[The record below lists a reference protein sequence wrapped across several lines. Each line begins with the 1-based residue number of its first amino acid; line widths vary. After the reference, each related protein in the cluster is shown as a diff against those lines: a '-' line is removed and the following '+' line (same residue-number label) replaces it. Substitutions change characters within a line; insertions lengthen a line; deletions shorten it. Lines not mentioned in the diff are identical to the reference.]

1 MERRVRRT
9 AAAALSCAF
18 LAVWA
23 VCQVLLGAT
32 TGTATGAARPVPDAP
47 PAVAAP
53 VAPAPAP
60 AAVRLG
66 PAGAEVR
73 RTADRPDVDVVRRQT
88 AAAEPGVRLPA
99 LPPAA
104 LPAARTD
111 APRPRPGTYASG
123 PRQERAPPS
132 GHYDPRHTRGPPST
146 RSS

>member
-18 LAVWA
+18 LAAWA
-23 VCQVLLGAT
+23 VCQVLLG
-32 TGTATGAARPVPDAP
+32 TATGAARPAPDAP
-47 PAVAAP
+47 PAVSSQAAPAAP
-53 VAPAPAP
+53 VA
-60 AAVRLG
+60 VRFG

-73 RTADRPDVDVVRRQT
+73 RTADRRDADVAQRRT

-104 LPAARTD
+104 LPGGRTD
-111 APRPRPGTYASG
+111 APRLRPGVYAPGS
-123 PRQERAPPS
+123 RQERAPPS
-132 GHYDPRHTRGPPST
+132 GPYHPRHTRGPPST

>member
-23 VCQVLLGAT
+23 VCQVLLG
-32 TGTATGAARPVPDAP
+32 TATGPAQPVPDAA
-47 PAVAAP
+47 PAIAAP
-53 VAPAPAP
+53 AAPAPTAP
-60 AAVRLG
+60 AVRLG

-73 RTADRPDVDVVRRQT
+73 RAADHPGFDVARRQT
-88 AAAEPGVRLPA
+88 ATAEPGVRLPA

-111 APRPRPGTYASG
+111 VPRPRPGVYAPG

-132 GHYDPRHTRGPPST
+132 GHYDPRHTRGPPAT

>member
-9 AAAALSCAF
+9 AAAALSCAL
-18 LAVWA
+18 LAAWA
-23 VCQVLLGAT
+23 VCQVLLG
-32 TGTATGAARPVPDAP
+32 TATGTVTGAAQPAPGAP
-47 PAVAAP
+47 PAVAT
-53 VAPAPAP
+53 P

-73 RTADRPDVDVVRRQT
+73 RTSDRPGADVAQRQT

-111 APRPRPGTYASG
+111 APRPRLGVYAPG

-132 GHYDPRHTRGPPST
+132 DHYDPRHTRGPPST

>member
-18 LAVWA
+18 LAAWA
-23 VCQVLLGAT
+23 VCQVLLG
-32 TGTATGAARPVPDAP
+32 TATGAAQPAPDAP

-53 VAPAPAP
+53 AAP

-73 RTADRPDVDVVRRQT
+73 RTADRPDSDVAQRRT

-104 LPAARTD
+104 LPAARAD
-111 APRPRPGTYASG
+111 APRPRAWMYAPG

-132 GHYDPRHTRGPPST
+132 DHYDPRHTRGPPST

>member
-18 LAVWA
+18 LAAWA
-23 VCQVLLGAT
+23 VCQVLLG
-32 TGTATGAARPVPDAP
+32 TATGAAQPAPGAP

-53 VAPAPAP
+53 AAP

-73 RTADRPDVDVVRRQT
+73 RTADRPGSDVVQRRT

-99 LPPAA
+99 LPPAV
-104 LPAARTD
+104 LPGARTD
-111 APRPRPGTYASG
+111 APRPRPGVYAPG

-132 GHYDPRHTRGPPST
+132 DRYDPRHTRGPPST

>member
-9 AAAALSCAF
+9 VAAALSCAF
-18 LAVWA
+18 LVAWA
-23 VCQVLLGAT
+23 VCQVLLG
-32 TGTATGAARPVPDAP
+32 TATGSARPAPGAP
-47 PAVAAP
+47 PAVT
-53 VAPAPAP
+53 AP

-66 PAGAEVR
+66 PAGSEVR
-73 RTADRPDVDVVRRQT
+73 RSADRPGVVVAQRQA

-111 APRPRPGTYASG
+111 VPRPRLGVYAAG
-123 PRQERAPPS
+123 PRQERAPPTDR
-132 GHYDPRHTRGPPST
+132 YDPRHTRGPPST

>member
-9 AAAALSCAF
+9 AAASLSCAL

-23 VCQVLLGAT
+23 VCQVLLGTA
-32 TGTATGAARPVPDAP
+32 TGTATGTARPTLH
-47 PAVAAP
+47 
-53 VAPAPAP
+53 APAAAP

-73 RTADRPDVDVVRRQT
+73 RAADRPGHDVVQRRT

-99 LPPAA
+99 FPPAA

-111 APRPRPGTYASG
+111 APRPRPGVYAAG

-132 GHYDPRHTRGPPST
+132 DRYDPRHTRGPPST

>member
-1 MERRVRRT
+1 MRRT

-18 LAVWA
+18 LAGWA
-23 VCQVLLGAT
+23 VCQVLLG
-32 TGTATGAARPVPDAP
+32 TATGAARPAPDAP

-53 VAPAPAP
+53 VAPAP

-73 RTADRPDVDVVRRQT
+73 RTADRPDVDAVRRPT
-88 AAAEPGVRLPA
+88 AAAEPGVRLPV
-99 LPPAA
+99 LPPAT

-111 APRPRPGTYASG
+111 APRPRPGMYASG

>member
-1 MERRVRRT
+1 MERRVRRI

-23 VCQVLLGAT
+23 VLQVLL
-32 TGTATGAARPVPDAP
+32 GTATGAAQPVPGVP

-53 VAPAPAP
+53 AAAPV
-60 AAVRLG
+60 AVRLG
-66 PAGAEVR
+66 PAAAEVR
-73 RTADRPDVDVVRRQT
+73 RTPDLHRSDVAQRRT
-88 AAAEPGVRLPA
+88 AAAEPGVRLPV

-111 APRPRPGTYASG
+111 APRPRPGVYAAG
-123 PRQERAPPS
+123 PRQERAPPADR
-132 GHYDPRHTRGPPST
+132 YDPRHTRGPPST

>member
-1 MERRVRRT
+1 MERRVRRA

-18 LAVWA
+18 LVAWA
-23 VCQVLLGAT
+23 VCQVLLG
-32 TGTATGAARPVPDAP
+32 TATGAAQPALGAP

-53 VAPAPAP
+53 AAPAAP

-73 RTADRPDVDVVRRQT
+73 RTADHRPGSDVVQRRA

-99 LPPAA
+99 FPPAA

-111 APRPRPGTYASG
+111 APGPRPGLYAAG

-132 GHYDPRHTRGPPST
+132 DHYDPRHTRGPPST

>member
-9 AAAALSCAF
+9 AAAALSWAF
-18 LAVWA
+18 LTAWA
-23 VCQVLLGAT
+23 VCQVLLGTT
-32 TGTATGAARPVPDAP
+32 TGTATGAAQPAPGTP

-53 VAPAPAP
+53 AAPAV
-60 AAVRLG
+60 VRLG

-73 RTADRPDVDVVRRQT
+73 RAADRPRHDVAQRQT
-88 AAAEPGVRLPA
+88 AAAEAGVRLPA

-104 LPAARTD
+104 LPSGRTD
-111 APRPRPGTYASG
+111 APRPRPGMYAPG

-132 GHYDPRHTRGPPST
+132 DRYDPRHTRGPPST

>member
-18 LAVWA
+18 LLAWA
-23 VCQVLLGAT
+23 VFQVVL
-32 TGTATGAARPVPDAP
+32 GTATGAAQPAVGAQ

-53 VAPAPAP
+53 AAP
-60 AAVRLG
+60 AVRLG

-73 RTADRPDVDVVRRQT
+73 RTADRPGSDVVQRRT
-88 AAAEPGVRLPA
+88 AAAEPGVRLPV
-99 LPPAA
+99 LPPAT
-104 LPAARTD
+104 LPGARTD
-111 APRPRPGTYASG
+111 APRPRPGVYAPG

>member
-18 LAVWA
+18 LAAWA
-23 VCQVLLGAT
+23 VCQVLLG
-32 TGTATGAARPVPDAP
+32 TATGAAQPAPVAP
-47 PAVAAP
+47 PAVTAPAAP
-53 VAPAPAP
+53 VAP

-73 RTADRPDVDVVRRQT
+73 RTADHPGSDVAQRRT
-88 AAAEPGVRLPA
+88 TAAEPGVRLPA
-99 LPPAA
+99 LPPVA
-104 LPAARTD
+104 LPGTRTD
-111 APRPRPGTYASG
+111 APRPRPGVYAQG

-132 GHYDPRHTRGPPST
+132 DRYDPRHTRGPPST

>member
-1 MERRVRRT
+1 MERHVRRT

-18 LAVWA
+18 LVAWA
-23 VCQVLLGAT
+23 VCQVLLG
-32 TGTATGAARPVPDAP
+32 TATGAAQPAPGAP
-47 PAVAAP
+47 PAV
-53 VAPAPAP
+53 VTP

-73 RTADRPDVDVVRRQT
+73 RTADRPRSDVVQRQT
-88 AAAEPGVRLPA
+88 AAAESGVRLPA
-99 LPPAA
+99 FPPAA

-111 APRPRPGTYASG
+111 APRPRLGVYAPG

-132 GHYDPRHTRGPPST
+132 DHYDPRHTRGPPST